1 MCVSANLTIGQFD
14 SHQKN
19 DDDQMKL
26 LPRFLSSIDYLL
38 RRAEDLKIRDKLVLI
53 LQSEMGRTP
62 NYNKGDG
69 KDHWSIGSVMFLGPG
84 IKGNRVIGG
93 TDAGQFAISLDPKSL
108 EQNKDQGL
116 RVRPEHIH
124 IALRQLAGI
133 EKHPYSQKFPFKVKD
148 AEKLQ
153 GLWG

>member
-1 MCVSANLTIGQFD
+1 
-14 SHQKN
+14 
-19 DDDQMKL
+19 MKL
-26 LPRFLSSIDYLL
+26 LPRFLSSVDYLL
-38 RRAEDLKIRDKLVLI
+38 RRAEDLKIREKLVLV

-69 KDHWSIGSVMFLGPG
+69 KDHWSIGSAMFLGPG

-93 TDAGQFAISLDPKSL
+93 TDEGQFAIPIDPKTL
-108 EQNKDQGL
+108 QQDKGKGM

-133 EKHPYSQKFPFKVKD
+133 EEHPDSQKFPFKVKD
-148 AEKLQ
+148 EEKLN
-153 GLWG
+153 GVWG